1 MLNSVHTYM
10 HVCALGGAVLAF
22 ALLARQTPCRKPLL
36 GNGPRTMPSTGALAA
51 GSPGQPGGICV
62 DLATRALSPGG
73 LLVPATFGPDGT
85 PSFSGQPTARHLAR
99 SEEHT
104 SEPQALMRNSHAV

>member
-1 MLNSVHTYM
+1 MLTV
-10 HVCALGGAVLAF
+10 

-36 GNGPRTMPSTGALAA
+36 GNGPRTMPSAGALAA

-85 PSFSGQPTARHLAR
+85 PSFSGQPTARHLADD
-99 SEEHT
+99 
-104 SEPQALMRNSHAV
+104 LAVSFAPAFPLGPCGDAMHCTPGGAEQQFT